1 MLKLNYV
8 KERNQMFIILKR
20 KIDFDEME
28 CQLLLNY
35 NKKSQEEEL
44 PIIFEYINKFN
55 KLLTEKDNKIKNL
68 EERITQL
75 EKKVEKNSSK
85 KYEENEAI
93 PKNKELQKKN
103 KHLDYSIFK
112 TDCRNL
118 QFKLKICDNIL
129 TDGNVYEYF
138 CSFISLK
145 NEYLFVYGTKS
156 YSLEFYDLSKLKI
169 IKIINMH
176 TSKINSVRHYL
187 DDNTKTDLVISSSN
201 DKTINVWECDK
212 YTNIF
217 NIIHEKPII
226 TANIIFLE
234 NEMYIVGAGD
244 NDYLNIWD
252 KNKKKIANFGD
263 ASITNRRSEIFYLE
277 NYSLIIVSGTK
288 GVNIYD
294 FNTKKIFKNF
304 LEINDTSYHF
314 YFHIMY
320 INGILELIDT
330 SNDGCIRIWDFENL
344 KLLKKISHSW
354 LSGLTIW
361 NQNYFFIG
369 STNKNIILFDLN
381 NYNEIKQYSKHS
393 GRVIQLSKINHPF
406 IGECLITQSE
416 DGCIFIWG
424 E

>member
-1 MLKLNYV
+1 M
-8 KERNQMFIILKR
+8 
-20 KIDFDEME
+20 
-28 CQLLLNY
+28 
-35 NKKSQEEEL
+35 
-44 PIIFEYINKFN
+44 
-55 KLLTEKDNKIKNL
+55 
-68 EERITQL
+68 
-75 EKKVEKNSSK
+75 
-85 KYEENEAI
+85 
-93 PKNKELQKKN
+93 
-103 KHLDYSIFK
+103 
-112 TDCRNL
+112 
-118 QFKLKICDNIL
+118 
-129 TDGNVYEYF
+129 
-138 CSFISLK
+138 
-145 NEYLFVYGTKS
+145 
-156 YSLEFYDLSKLKI
+156 
-169 IKIINMH
+169 
-176 TSKINSVRHYL
+176 
-187 DDNTKTDLVISSSN
+187 
-201 DKTINVWECDK
+201 
-212 YTNIF
+212 
-217 NIIHEKPII
+217 
-226 TANIIFLE
+226 
-234 NEMYIVGAGD
+234 
-244 NDYLNIWD
+244 
-252 KNKKKIANFGD
+252 
-263 ASITNRRSEIFYLE
+263 
-277 NYSLIIVSGTK
+277 IIVSGTK